1 MPRKPPKDYR
11 VYLAD
16 MLTAARAVVAF
27 TEGKT
32 LVEYQSDLLLRSAVE
47 RQIEVIG
54 EAARR
59 ISRTRRESMHGIQ
72 WSGIIAQ
79 RHILA
84 HEYGE
89 IKDDLVWRVATV
101 HVPALIAQLR
111 PLVPIEAGGDAPNS
125 PGT

>member
-16 MLTAARAVVAF
+16 MLTAALAVVAF

-32 LVEYQSDLLLRSAVE
+32 LAEYQADLLLRSAVE
-47 RQIEVIG
+47 RQIEIIG

-59 ISRTRRESMHGIQ
+59 ISKSKRDAIHGIQ
-72 WSGIIAQ
+72 WSGIISQ

-89 IKDDLVWRVATV
+89 IKDDLV
-101 HVPALIAQLR
+101 
-111 PLVPIEAGGDAPNS
+111 
-125 PGT
+125 